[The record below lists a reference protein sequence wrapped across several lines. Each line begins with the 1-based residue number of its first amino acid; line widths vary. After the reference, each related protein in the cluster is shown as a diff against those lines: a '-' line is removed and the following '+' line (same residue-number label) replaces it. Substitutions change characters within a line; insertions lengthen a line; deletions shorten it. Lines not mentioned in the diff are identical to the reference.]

1 MAAGISRIAGLCAL
15 FLVVAAVPSS
25 GAPQPPTV
33 KFTASG
39 DFSSSASAQAV
50 LSSIGSLDPDLH
62 LALGDLSYGT
72 TGNEQAWCDLVTA
85 GVGAGFPFELIA
97 GNHES
102 NGQNGNINDFSAC
115 LPNQLPG
122 LVGTYGRQAYVDVPR
137 VDPLVRYVMIS
148 PNMPFPDSTWEYT
161 AGSPRYNWTAAAIDG
176 ARTAGIPWVVAAMH
190 KPCLAVG
197 DKSCEPGPDLTNML
211 ISKKVDLVLTGHDHS
226 YGRTK
231 QLGRSPGCPAITPNT
246 FNAACVADDDST
258 MAKGAGTVFAT
269 IGTGGVSLRDV
280 NAADPEAPYFA
291 ATSGLNSNPTFGSLE
306 VTADADEL
314 SARFVRAAGGTFTDA
329 FTIGPGVP
337 PVNQPPVASFT
348 ESCTQLSCSFDATGS
363 SDPDGTIS
371 NYAWNFGDSTTGTG
385 ATPSHQYAASGTYPA
400 RLTVTDDDGAQTSV
414 TRNVTVSG
422 APANQPPVASFTV
435 SCTDL
440 SCSFNGSGSSDPDG
454 SIASYAWDFG
464 DGTNGTGVSPSH
476 TYTTAGS
483 YTVQLTVTDNEQ
495 ATNTTTRTANPTAP
509 PSPTFATDTFSRTVT
524 NGLGAANSGGN
535 WSLSGSAT
543 NFSVSGGLGR
553 IRIATAG
560 SGSGATLGSVSQ
572 LNTDLTMSVA
582 TDQPATGGGV
592 YISVRGRQVPG
603 AGDYRTKLRLNSN
616 GTVGLSLSR
625 ASATGAETSIQTEA
639 LVSGLNYAVGDRL
652 NVRLQVTGT
661 SPTTIRARVWK
672 VGTTEPTTWQR
683 SVTDNTAG
691 LQANGSIGITLYL
704 SSSATN
710 APIEVSMDDLV
721 AKTP

>member
-1 MAAGISRIAGLCAL
+1 MRAGISRIAGLSAL
-15 FLVVAAVPSS
+15 FLIVAAVPSS
-25 GAPQPPTV
+25 GAPQPPIV

-39 DFSSSASAQAV
+39 DFSAGANAQAV
-50 LSSIGSLDPDLH
+50 FSSIGSLDPDLH

-122 LVGTYGRQAYVDVPR
+122 LVGTYGRQAYVDVPQN
-137 VDPLVRYVMIS
+137 DPLVRYVMIS

-176 ARTAGIPWVVAAMH
+176 ARTASIPWVVAVMH

-231 QLGRSPGCPAITPNT
+231 QLGHSPGCPAITPNT

-329 FTIGPGVP
+329 FTIGPGGP
-337 PVNQPPVASFT
+337 PT
-348 ESCTQLSCSFDATGS
+348 
-363 SDPDGTIS
+363 
-371 NYAWNFGDSTTGTG
+371 
-385 ATPSHQYAASGTYPA
+385 
-400 RLTVTDDDGAQTSV
+400 
-414 TRNVTVSG
+414 
-422 APANQPPVASFTV
+422 NQPPVASFTV
-435 SCTDL
+435 SCAQLT
-440 SCSFNGSGSSDPDG
+440 CSFDGSASTDPDG
-454 SIASYAWDFG
+454 SISSYAWDFG

-476 TYTTAGS
+476 VYATAGS
-483 YTVQLTVTDNEQ
+483 YTVGLTVTDDEL
-495 ATNTTTRTANPTAP
+495 ATNTTTRTVNPTAL
-509 PSPTFATDTFSRTVT
+509 PSATFANDTFSRTVT
-524 NGLGAANSGGN
+524 NGLGTADSGGN
-535 WSLSGSAT
+535 WTLGGSAA

-553 IRIATAG
+553 IRLAAAG
-560 SGSGATLGSVSQ
+560 SGGGATLAAVSQ
-572 LNTDLTMSVA
+572 LDTDLTMSVA
-582 TDQPATGGGV
+582 TDKVATGGGV
-592 YISVRGRQVPG
+592 YISVRGRQVPNV
-603 AGDYRTKLRLNSN
+603 GDYRAKLRLNAN

-625 ASATGAETSIQTEA
+625 ANSAGPETSLQGEVAVT
-639 LVSGLNYAVGDRL
+639 GLTYAVGDRL

-691 LQANGSIGITLYL
+691 FQANGSIGITLYL

-710 APIEVSMDDLV
+710 APIVVTMDDLV
-721 AKTP
+721 ARIP

>member
-1 MAAGISRIAGLCAL
+1 MAASISRIAGLCAL
-15 FLVVAAVPSS
+15 FLVVAAMPSS

-39 DFSSSASAQAV
+39 DFSSSANAQAV

-72 TGNEQAWCDLVTA
+72 TGNEQAWCDLVTTR
-85 GVGAGFPFELIA
+85 VGAGFPFELIA

-102 NGQNGNINDFSAC
+102 NGINGNINDFSAC

-122 LVGTYGRQAYVDVPR
+122 LVGTYGRQAYVDVPQNA
-137 VDPLVRYVMIS
+137 PLVRYVTIS
-148 PNMPFPDSTWEYT
+148 PALQFPDSRWTYT

-176 ARTAGIPWVVAAMH
+176 ARTANIPWVVVAMH
-190 KPCLAVG
+190 KPCLSVG
-197 DKSCEPGPDLTNML
+197 QYTCEIGSDLVNMMV
-211 ISKKVDLVLTGHDHS
+211 SKKVDLVLGGHEHL
-226 YGRTK
+226 YARTK
-231 QLGRSPGCPAITPNT
+231 QLAHGAGCPALVPGT
-246 FNAACVADDDST
+246 FTASCVADGDST
-258 MAKGAGTVFAT
+258 MAKGGGTVFAT
-269 IGTGGVSLRDV
+269 IGTGGNGLRDV
-280 NAADPEAPYFA
+280 NAADTEAPYFL
-291 ATSGLNSNPTFGSLE
+291 ATSGLNSNPTWGSLE

-329 FTIGPGVP
+329 FTIGPSGP
-337 PVNQPPVASFT
+337 PANQAPVATFT
-348 ESCTQLSCSFDATGS
+348 ESCTQLSCAFDATDS
-363 SDPDGTIS
+363 SDPDGTIAT
-371 NYAWNFGDSTTGTG
+371 YAWTFGDSTTGVG
-385 ATPSHQYAASGTYPA
+385 ATPSHEYATAGTYPV

-422 APANQPPVASFTV
+422 TPTNQPPVASFTV

-440 SCSFNGSGSSDPDG
+440 SCSFDGSGSSDTDG

-464 DGTNGTGVSPSH
+464 DGANGTGVSVSH
-476 TYTTAGS
+476 TYTSAGS
-483 YTVQLTVTDNEQ
+483 YTVRLTVTDDDQ
-495 ATNTTTRTANPTAP
+495 ATNSTSRTANPTP
-509 PSPTFATDTFSRTVT
+509 RQSPAFATDTFSRTVT
-524 NGLGAANSGGN
+524 NGLGAADTGGN
-535 WSLSGSAT
+535 WSLSGSAA
-543 NFSVSGGLGR
+543 NFSVSDGLGR

-582 TDQPATGGGV
+582 TDKPATGNGL
-592 YISVRGRQVPG
+592 YISVRGRRVPA
-603 AGDYRTKLRLNSN
+603 AGEYRANVRLKAN
-616 GTVGLSLSR
+616 GTVSLSLGR
-625 ASATGAETSIQTEA
+625 TNSAGGETSIQGETA
-639 LVSGLNYAVGDRL
+639 VSGLSYAVGDRL
-652 NVRLQVTGT
+652 NVRLQVTGQ
-661 SPTTIRARVWK
+661 SPTTIRAKVWK

-691 LQANGSIGITLYL
+691 FQSSGSIGVLLYL

>member
-1 MAAGISRIAGLCAL
+1 MRAGISRIAGLSAL
-15 FLVVAAVPSS
+15 FLIVAAVPSS
-25 GAPQPPTV
+25 GAPQPPIV

-39 DFSSSASAQAV
+39 DFSAGANAQAV
-50 LSSIGSLDPDLH
+50 FSSIGSLDPDLH

-122 LVGTYGRQAYVDVPR
+122 LVGTYGRQAYVDVPQN
-137 VDPLVRYVMIS
+137 DPLVRYVMIS

-176 ARTAGIPWVVAAMH
+176 ARTASIPWVVAVMH

-329 FTIGPGVP
+329 FTIGPGGP
-337 PVNQPPVASFT
+337 PT
-348 ESCTQLSCSFDATGS
+348 
-363 SDPDGTIS
+363 
-371 NYAWNFGDSTTGTG
+371 
-385 ATPSHQYAASGTYPA
+385 
-400 RLTVTDDDGAQTSV
+400 
-414 TRNVTVSG
+414 
-422 APANQPPVASFTV
+422 NQPPVASFTV
-435 SCTDL
+435 SCAQLT
-440 SCSFNGSGSSDPDG
+440 CSFDG
-454 SIASYAWDFG
+454 SAS
-464 DGTNGTGVSPSH
+464 S
-476 TYTTAGS
+476 
-483 YTVQLTVTDNEQ
+483 
-495 ATNTTTRTANPTAP
+495 
-509 PSPTFATDTFSRTVT
+509 
-524 NGLGAANSGGN
+524 
-535 WSLSGSAT
+535 
-543 NFSVSGGLGR
+543 
-553 IRIATAG
+553 
-560 SGSGATLGSVSQ
+560 
-572 LNTDLTMSVA
+572 
-582 TDQPATGGGV
+582 
-592 YISVRGRQVPG
+592 
-603 AGDYRTKLRLNSN
+603 
-616 GTVGLSLSR
+616 
-625 ASATGAETSIQTEA
+625 
-639 LVSGLNYAVGDRL
+639 
-652 NVRLQVTGT
+652 
-661 SPTTIRARVWK
+661 
-672 VGTTEPTTWQR
+672 
-683 SVTDNTAG
+683 
-691 LQANGSIGITLYL
+691 
-704 SSSATN
+704 
-710 APIEVSMDDLV
+710 
-721 AKTP
+721 